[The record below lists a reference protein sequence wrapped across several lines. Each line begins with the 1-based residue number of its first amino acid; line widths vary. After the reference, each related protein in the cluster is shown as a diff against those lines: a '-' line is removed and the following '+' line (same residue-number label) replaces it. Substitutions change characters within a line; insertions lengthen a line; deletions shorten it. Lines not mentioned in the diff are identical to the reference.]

1 MWWSVTDKGGRQ
13 RALVVNDTQEILE
26 LFDEILQGMD
36 FEVILMSYAPRE
48 LDRIREVK
56 PDLIVLDFLMGDRE
70 PLGWQLLQKLKMDRR
85 LDAIPVIV
93 CTAAVKAVEEQQ
105 GYLTEQGV
113 VVVLK
118 PFNVDQLED
127 AVRRVTT
134 MSPTARDVVK
144 GADRTEKRPGGGSQR
159 SASSV
164 TFTGGP
170 TTSSVLVFTVW
181 IRSPAHG
188 QNGVVRTILISVG
201 ASPSPM
207 STALMRSRS
216 TMLIPI
222 SGS

>member
-36 FEVILMSYAPRE
+36 FEVVLMSYAPRE

-70 PLGWQLLQKLKMDRR
+70 LLGWQLLQKLKMDRR

-134 MSPTARDVVK
+134 MSPTARDIVK
-144 GADRTEKRPGGGSQR
+144 GADRT
-159 SASSV
+159 
-164 TFTGGP
+164 
-170 TTSSVLVFTVW
+170 
-181 IRSPAHG
+181 
-188 QNGVVRTILISVG
+188 
-201 ASPSPM
+201 
-207 STALMRSRS
+207 
-216 TMLIPI
+216 
-222 SGS
+222 